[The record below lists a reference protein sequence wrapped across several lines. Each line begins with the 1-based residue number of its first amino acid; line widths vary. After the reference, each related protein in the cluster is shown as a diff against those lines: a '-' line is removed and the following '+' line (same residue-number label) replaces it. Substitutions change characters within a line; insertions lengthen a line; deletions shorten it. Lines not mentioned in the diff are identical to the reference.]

1 LNAYFNAAAFE
12 AIDNFRRHVWVKQ
25 RSSNH
30 EEEDLCGTAILGCAE
45 DS

>member
-1 LNAYFNAAAFE
+1 LNAYFNAAASE

-25 RSSNH
+25 CSSDH
-30 EEEDLCGTAILGCAE
+30 EEEDLCGIGTPGCAE